1 MDQVSKSKCA
11 KKIKAMR
18 VAEGVY
24 KVNQDSFLFALIIPY
39 VNECKVHHPDS
50 MIVLIQRNTE
60 TKESAKSVG

>member
-39 VNECKVHHPDS
+39 VNECQVQHPDS
-50 MIVLIQRNTE
+50 MIVLIQRDTE
-60 TKESAKSVG
+60 IKESEKGVR